1 MTLSPPAAA
10 CSYGDVDGEGVGVAE
25 VGSGDCVAVPVSP
38 VGSPDGS
45 EGAGWLGL
53 GALLSGGE
61 DWLSG
66 DVEVEPLGEVPGELP
81 ASVLGDPV
89 DDALLPSDGVP
100 VGPGP
105 GVESVSTGGASPR
118 IATIS
123 VLNPSN
129 RVVISESE

>member
-1 MTLSPPAAA
+1 MEA
-10 CSYGDVDGEGVGVAE
+10 
-25 VGSGDCVAVPVSP
+25 VGSGDPVAAPVSP

-66 DVEVEPLGEVPGELP
+66 DVEVEPLGEVSGELP
-81 ASVLGDPV
+81 ASGLGEPV

-100 VGPGP
+100 VGLGP
-105 GVESVSTGGASPR
+105 GVEPVSTGGASPR

-123 VLNPSN
+123 VLNPSS